1 MDSHTD
7 KQTDILILTDNQSNK
22 QTYGYT
28 ALTDRQSNI
37 QTDRYN
43 DRWTGRQTN
52 GQIYG
57 QADREPIK

>member
-1 MDSHTD
+1 MDSQTD
-7 KQTDILILTDNQSNK
+7 KQTDILI
-22 QTYGYT
+22 
-28 ALTDRQSNI
+28 LTDRQSNI